1 MLILPDLSGSSKG
14 RDMTLGALAV
24 TGLVLIPA
32 AVAAFRA
39 ATK

>member
-1 MLILPDLSGSSKG
+1 
-14 RDMTLGALAV
+14 MTLGALAV